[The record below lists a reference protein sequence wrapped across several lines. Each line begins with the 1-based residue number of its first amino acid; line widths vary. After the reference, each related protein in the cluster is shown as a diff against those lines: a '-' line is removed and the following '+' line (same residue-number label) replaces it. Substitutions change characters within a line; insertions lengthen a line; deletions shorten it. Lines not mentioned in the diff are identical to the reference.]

1 MIGPIPT
8 ARLVLQPIDQAT
20 AAAIIAGQFG
30 ALDPLGVLQA
40 GTDWPQ
46 DDTVNGLRLEAAL
59 GGHPACWL
67 ILAGRTIIGELGWKG
82 GPGADGAAEIGYSL
96 APSYRARGYGSEAVA
111 GFVQWARA
119 QAGLRALV
127 AETQVD
133 NLPSRRVLEKAGF
146 ALSRTDAEHLYWLC
160 DVSS

>member
-8 ARLVLQPIDQAT
+8 ARLVMQPIDQGT
-20 AAAIIAGQFG
+20 AAAIIAGEIG
-30 ALDPLGVLQA
+30 ALDQLGVLQA
-40 GTDWPQ
+40 GTNWPQ
-46 DDTVNGLRLEAAL
+46 ADTVSGLRLEAAL

-82 GPGADGAAEIGYSL
+82 GPGADGATEIGYSL
-96 APSYRARGYGSEAVA
+96 APSYRAQGYGSEAVA
-111 GFVQWARA
+111 GFVGWARA
-119 QAGLRALV
+119 QPGVRALV
-127 AETQVD
+127 ADTTAD

-146 ALSRTDAEHLYWLC
+146 AISRTDGEHLYWCC